1 MWLSLFNEEV
11 PKKWLHYS
19 YATSRTA
26 LPNYIKDLT
35 QRLDFIN
42 RIEEYFIKGESIF
55 QEPLWFGSFFD

>member
-42 RIEEYFIKGESIF
+42 RIEEYYIKGDSIF
-55 QEPLWFGSFFD
+55 